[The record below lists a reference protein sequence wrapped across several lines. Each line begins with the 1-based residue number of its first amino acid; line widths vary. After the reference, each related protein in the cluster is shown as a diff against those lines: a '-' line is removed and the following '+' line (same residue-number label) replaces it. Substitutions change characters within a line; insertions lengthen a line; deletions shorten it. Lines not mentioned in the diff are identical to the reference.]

1 MMNIQKQRINYESSI
16 KQLENEL
23 QSIIENSNLQLL
35 FNKLKKVVMLKAS
48 KI

>member
-1 MMNIQKQRINYESSI
+1 MNIQKQRINYESSI

-23 QSIIENSNLQLL
+23 KSIIENSNLQQL

>member
-1 MMNIQKQRINYESSI
+1 MNIQKQRINYESSI

-23 QSIIENSNLQLL
+23 QSIIENSNLQQL